1 MVSIITINY
10 NGWKDTCELIASL
23 NQFEEYPYEIIVV
36 DNASKG
42 DDVKLIKATCPDA
55 IVVSSDKNLGFAG
68 GNNLGYQYAK
78 GDYIFFLNLSLIH
91 I

>member
-42 DDVKLIKATCPDA
+42 DDVKLIKAT
-55 IVVSSDKNLGFAG
+55 
-68 GNNLGYQYAK
+68 
-78 GDYIFFLNLSLIH
+78 
-91 I
+91 

>member
-42 DDVKLIKATCPDA
+42 DDVKLIKATCPD
-55 IVVSSDKNLGFAG
+55 
-68 GNNLGYQYAK
+68 
-78 GDYIFFLNLSLIH
+78 LSLIH